1 MTKPKPRPD
10 TSSGKSGKSA
20 SGQDDPAPVLVTS
33 LSDDLRTRITDLC
46 TEIESLK
53 SEAKPYLDLA
63 KPFAD
68 SMDVLRKELDTV
80 MDKAKLW
87 DVAVPDLKVH
97 VVRTTR
103 KTLKP
108 EKLVDAGVGM
118 DVIEKCYD
126 KTYYCQVKELG
137 KGKEDKP

>member
-1 MTKPKPRPD
+1 MSKPKPKGSTP
-10 TSSGKSGKSA
+10 SSSPIS
-20 SGQDDPAPVLVTS
+20 SDNSAPVLVNS

-80 MDKAKLW
+80 MSKAKLW

-97 VVRTTR
+97 VVRTAR

-126 KTYYCQVKELG
+126 ETYYCQVRALG
-137 KGKEDKP
+137 KGKEEKP

>member
-1 MTKPKPRPD
+1 MTRPKTKPKSDKPA
-10 TSSGKSGKSA
+10 G
-20 SGQDDPAPVLVTS
+20 DDSTPAVLVTS

-63 KPFAD
+63 KPFTD
-68 SMDVLRKELDTV
+68 SIDVLRKELDKV
-80 MDKAKLW
+80 MDTAKLW
-87 DVAVPDLKVH
+87 DVAVPDLSVH
-97 VVRTTR
+97 VVRNTR

-126 KTYYCQVKELG
+126 KTYYCQVKALG

>member
-1 MTKPKPRPD
+1 MTKPTKPKLKSN
-10 TSSGKSGKSA
+10 TSSDRS
-20 SGQDDPAPVLVTS
+20 DDSAPVLVTS
-33 LSDDLRTRITDLC
+33 LSDDLRIRITDLC

-80 MDKAKLW
+80 MSKAKLW
-87 DVAVPDLKVH
+87 DVAVPDLEVH
-97 VVRTTR
+97 VVRTSR

-126 KTYYCQVKELG
+126 KTYYCQVKALG
-137 KGKEDKP
+137 KGKEDKL